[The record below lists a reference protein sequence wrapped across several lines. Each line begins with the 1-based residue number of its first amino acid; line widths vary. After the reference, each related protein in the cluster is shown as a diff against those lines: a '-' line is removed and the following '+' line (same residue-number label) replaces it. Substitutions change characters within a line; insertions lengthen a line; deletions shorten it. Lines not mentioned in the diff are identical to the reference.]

1 MAKKKKKKP
10 VKKKTQKKKKPAK
23 KKKAAKKRPAK
34 KKAAKK
40 KPAKKKAAKRK
51 RKKKKPQE
59 QVMAWRKPLPGETF
73 LGVIEDYFQQVG
85 VVALTLKSS
94 VALGDRI
101 HVRGHTTDLIQVVDS
116 MQIDHQAVEQAN
128 ANDGVGIKISDKCRA
143 GDYVYRCAS

>member
-1 MAKKKKKKP
+1 MAKKKKKKKP
-10 VKKKTQKKKKPAK
+10 VKKKAKKKKKPAK
-23 KKKAAKKRPAK
+23 KKMAAKKRPAK
-34 KKAAKK
+34 KKKTAKK
-40 KPAKKKAAKRK
+40 KTAKRK
-51 RKKKKPQE
+51 RRKKGPQE
-59 QVMAWRKPLPGETF
+59 PVMPWRHPLPGETF

-116 MQIDHQAVEQAN
+116 MQIEHQAVEQAG
-128 ANDGVGIKISDKCRA
+128 ANDAVGIKISDKCRA

>member
-1 MAKKKKKKP
+1 MAKKKKKKKKP
-10 VKKKTQKKKKPAK
+10 VKKKAK
-23 KKKAAKKRPAK
+23 KKRPAKK

-51 RKKKKPQE
+51 KKGRREPVLQ
-59 QVMAWRKPLPGETF
+59 WRQPLPGETF
-73 LGVIEDYFQQVG
+73 LGVIDDYFQQAG
-85 VVALTLKSS
+85 VVALTLKSA

-116 MQIDHQAVEQAN
+116 MQIDHQAVEQAS
-128 ANDGVGIKISDKCRA
+128 ANDGVGIKIGDKCRA